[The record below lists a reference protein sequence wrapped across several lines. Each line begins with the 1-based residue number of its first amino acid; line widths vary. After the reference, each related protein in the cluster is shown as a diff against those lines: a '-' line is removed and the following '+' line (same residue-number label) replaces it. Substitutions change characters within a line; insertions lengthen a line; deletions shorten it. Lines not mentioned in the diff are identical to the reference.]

1 MSSIKNVM
9 KYIPSSINWLVAL
22 FFMLLLAFPKGYNIA
37 NILLAVS
44 VLYGIYYLIQNRKV
58 NIQHK
63 WLFYTVLFYFV
74 GFVISWL
81 LNQSAFKQLDNP
93 LRVLLLFSIVVLLC
107 HHKFNYRFLVWSIPI
122 GSLVA
127 GIVAIY
133 HRFIL
138 NLPSA
143 FRLQMKIQLGDI
155 SMSLGMLSL
164 VIALYFGHK
173 KQNKYALITLIA
185 SFGGILA
192 SVLSQARGGWIGVP
206 LLLAVMLYIYRK
218 ELNKKLFSKII
229 IVISVLI
236 GSLFLFNSQT
246 KIMDRIIISTNEV
259 IRFSTQNKINS
270 SAGERFEMWKGA
282 YYSFQ
287 EKPLFGWSE
296 EGFLQNQKKLVAEK
310 KLAKRIEN
318 YTHAHNQYLDALAK
332 RGISGLIGLLAIFII
347 PLIFFI
353 RTLKKYHNI
362 VELKLLSTLGIIHIL
377 SVMSYSLTQ
386 TFLAHNSGN
395 IFYFFVLFVLYSAIY
410 IQKQNYANQIEK

>member
-1 MSSIKNVM
+1 
-9 KYIPSSINWLVAL
+9 
-22 FFMLLLAFPKGYNIA
+22 MLLV
-37 NILLAVS
+37 VS
-44 VLYGIYYLIQNRKV
+44 VLYGIYYLIQNKKI

-74 GFVISWL
+74 GFFISWIF
-81 LNQSAFKQLDNP
+81 NKGAFKQLDNP
-93 LRVLLLFSIVVLLC
+93 LRVLLLFTIVIFLC
-107 HHKFNYRFLVWSIPI
+107 HHKFNYKFLVWSIPI
-122 GSLVA
+122 GSVVA
-127 GIVAIY
+127 GIVALY

-173 KQNKYALITLIA
+173 KQNKYALITLLA

-206 LLLAVMLYIYRK
+206 LLLAVILFIYRK
-218 ELNKKLFSKII
+218 ELNKKLLSKMII
-229 IVISVLI
+229 IVSLLI

-282 YYSFQ
+282 YFSFQ
-287 EKPLFGWSE
+287 EKPLFGWGE
-296 EGFLQNQKKLVAEK
+296 EGFLENQKKLVSEK
-310 KLAKRIEN
+310 KLAKRVEN
-318 YTHAHNQYLDALAK
+318 YTHAHNQYIDALAK
-332 RGISGLIGLLAIFII
+332 RGINGLIGLLAIFII
-347 PLIFFI
+347 PLVFFI
-353 RTLKKYHNI
+353 HTLRKYHNT
-362 VELKLLSTLGIIHIL
+362 VELKLLSTLGIVHII

-386 TFLAHNSGN
+386 SFLAHNSGN

-410 IQKQNYANQIEK
+410 IQKQNYVNQIVK